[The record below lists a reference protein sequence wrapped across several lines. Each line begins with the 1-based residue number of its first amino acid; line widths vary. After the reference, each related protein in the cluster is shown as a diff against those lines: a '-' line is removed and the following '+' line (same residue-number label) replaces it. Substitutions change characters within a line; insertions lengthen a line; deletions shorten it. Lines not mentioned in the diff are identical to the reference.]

1 MKYVQTRE
9 LLSGRVNI
17 GAAHGTLRVREQ
29 EPSSTAYYSIDMS
42 AFSALLRLALPIVVV
57 QVGIMFMGVVD
68 TIMVGHLSARALA
81 AVALGNLY
89 FWACSIFGMGVI
101 MALDPVIAQAVGAR
115 DGVAVARGFQRGF
128 LLAVLLT
135 VPISAVLLVVD
146 PVLRAVGQE
155 SDVVPLAVSYVL
167 FCIPGVLPFLA
178 FTVLR
183 QTLQAME
190 LVRPIVVAMIIANVA
205 NIVLNWVLIFGKLG
219 APALG
224 VGGAAW
230 ATSAARWLM
239 VILLFVVA
247 WRPLRP
253 YLLPLRADTFSLA
266 PLGRM
271 IALGAPIGLQFQ
283 LEYGIFAVVGLL
295 MGTIG
300 TTPLAAHQVAIN
312 IASFTFM
319 VPMGVA
325 AAVAVL
331 VGHAVGRG
339 DAIEARQAATAALV
353 TGVGFMGLMAIVLL
367 VAPGLI
373 ARIYTTDASVI
384 AIAVILIPLAGFFQ
398 VFDGMQVV
406 CGGILRGLGD
416 THSPLIANIVGFWVL
431 GLPLGLWLG
440 LRLGHGPAGLW
451 WGLVAGLAVVGLAL
465 LARVQVRM
473 KRTLKRVVM
482 DYPRGAAGAEGA
494 ESAGG

>member
-1 MKYVQTRE
+1 MN
-9 LLSGRVNI
+9 SFN
-17 GAAHGTLRVREQ
+17 
-29 EPSSTAYYSIDMS
+29 
-42 AFSALLRLALPIVVV
+42 ALLRLAVPIVVV
-57 QVGIMFMGVVD
+57 QVGIMFMGVID

-89 FWACSIFGMGVI
+89 FWACGIFGMGVI
-101 MALDPVIAQAVGAR
+101 MALDPVIAQAVGAN
-115 DGVAVARGFQRGF
+115 DEVGVARGFQRGL
-128 LLAVLLT
+128 LLALLLT
-135 VPISAVLLVVD
+135 IPISIVMLFPD
-146 PVLRAVGQE
+146 PVLRTFGQAD
-155 SDVVPLAVSYVL
+155 DVVPLAVSYVL
-167 FCIPGVLPFLA
+167 YCIPGVLPFLA

-183 QTLQAME
+183 QTLQAMG
-190 LVRPIVVAMIIANVA
+190 LVRPIVLTMIAANAA
-205 NIVLNWVLIFGKLG
+205 NILLNWILIFGKLG

-224 VGGAAW
+224 VAGAAW
-230 ATSAARWLM
+230 ATTAARWLM
-239 VILLFVVA
+239 VIILFAIA

-253 YLLPLRADTFSLA
+253 YLSPLRTETFAAA

-271 IALGAPIGLQFQ
+271 LALGAPIGLQFQ

-300 TTPLAAHQVAIN
+300 TTPLAAHQVALN

-325 AAVAVL
+325 AAAAVL

-339 DAIEARQAATAALV
+339 NATDARQAATAALV
-353 TGVGFMGLMAIVLL
+353 TGVGFMAVMAILLL

-373 ARIYTTDASVI
+373 ARVYTGDAAVI
-384 AIAVILIPLAGFFQ
+384 GIALILIPLAGFFQ

-431 GLPLGLWLG
+431 GLPLGVWLG
-440 LRLGHGPAGLW
+440 LRRDWGPAGLW
-451 WGLVAGLAVVGLAL
+451 WGLVAGLAVVGIAL
-465 LARVQVRM
+465 LIRVQVRM
-473 KRTLKRVVM
+473 KRTLKRVVI
-482 DYPRGAAGAEGA
+482 DHERGQ
-494 ESAGG
+494 ESGLLPDP

>member
-1 MKYVQTRE
+1 MNEEFDLHSSFLVPRSSFFIHRTHATRFE
-9 LLSGRVNI
+9 
-17 GAAHGTLRVREQ
+17 H
-29 EPSSTAYYSIDMS
+29 YSRKMNS
-42 AFSALLRLALPIVVV
+42 FAALLRLALPIVVV
-57 QVGIMFMGVVD
+57 QIGIMFMGVID

-81 AVALGNLY
+81 AVALGNLF

-115 DGVAVARGFQRGF
+115 DEVAIARGFQRGF
-128 LLAVLLT
+128 VLALLLTIPISIVLLF
-135 VPISAVLLVVD
+135 AE
-146 PVLRAVGQE
+146 PVLRALGQAE
-155 SDVVPLAVSYVL
+155 DVVPLAVSYAL
-167 FCIPGVLPFLA
+167 LCIPGILPFLA
-178 FTVLR
+178 FNVLR

-190 LVRPIVVAMIIANVA
+190 LVRPIVVTMIVA
-205 NIVLNWVLIFGKLG
+205 NAVNVVLNWVLIFGKLG

-239 VILLFVVA
+239 VILLFAVA

-253 YLLPLRADTFSLA
+253 YLIPVRADTFALA

-271 IALGAPIGLQFQ
+271 LALGAPIGLQFQ

-300 TTPLAAHQVAIN
+300 TTPLAAHQVALN

-319 VPMGVA
+319 VPMGIA

-339 DAIEARQAATAALV
+339 DALEARRAARASLV
-353 TGVGFMGLMAIVLL
+353 TGVGFMALMAIVLL

-373 ARIYTTDASVI
+373 ARIYTTDAAVI
-384 AIAVILIPLAGFFQ
+384 GIALILIPLAGFFQ

-416 THSPLIANIVGFWVL
+416 THSSLIANIVGFWAL
-431 GLPLGLWLG
+431 GLPLGVWLG

-451 WGLVAGLAVVGLAL
+451 WGLVAGLAVVGVAL
-465 LARVQVRM
+465 LVRVQVRM
-473 KRTLKRVVM
+473 LCF
-482 DYPRGAAGAEGA
+482 
-494 ESAGG
+494 

>member
-1 MKYVQTRE
+1 MRTARRP
-9 LLSGRVNI
+9 LR
-17 GAAHGTLRVREQ
+17 AH
-29 EPSSTAYYSIDMS
+29 YSVEMNS
-42 AFSALLRLALPIVVV
+42 FVALLRLALPIVVV
-57 QVGIMFMGVVD
+57 QVGIMFMGVID

-89 FWACSIFGMGVI
+89 FWACGIFGMGVI

-115 DGVAVARGFQRGF
+115 DEVAVARGFQRGF
-128 LLAVLLT
+128 LLALLLT
-135 VPISAVLLVVD
+135 IPVSVACLFVD
-146 PVLRAVGQE
+146 PVLRALGQAD
-155 SDVVPLAVSYVL
+155 DVVPLAVSYVL
-167 FCIPGVLPFLA
+167 LCIPGILPFLA

-190 LVRPIVVAMIIANVA
+190 LVRPIVLTTIVA
-205 NIVLNWVLIFGKLG
+205 NLANILLNWMLIFGKLG

-230 ATSAARWLM
+230 ATTAARWLM
-239 VILLFVVA
+239 VLVLFAIA
-247 WRPLRP
+247 WRHLRP
-253 YLLPLRADTFSLA
+253 YLTPLRADTFALA

-271 IALGAPIGLQFQ
+271 LALGAPIGLQFQ

-300 TTPLAAHQVAIN
+300 TTPLAAHQVALN

-319 VPMGVA
+319 VPMGIA

-339 DAIEARQAATAALV
+339 DAIEARKAATAALI
-353 TGVGFMGLMAIVLL
+353 TGVGFMGLMAVVLL

-373 ARIYTTDASVI
+373 ARIYTTDAAVI
-384 AIAVILIPLAGFFQ
+384 AIAAILIPLAGFFQ

-431 GLPLGLWLG
+431 GLPLGVWLG
-440 LRLGHGPAGLW
+440 MRLGHGPAGLW
-451 WGLVAGLAVVGLAL
+451 WGLVAGLAIVGLAL
-465 LARVQVRM
+465 LIRVQVRM
-473 KRTLKRVVM
+473 QRAVKRVEI
-482 DYPRGAAGAEGA
+482 DYPDRGQ
-494 ESAGG
+494 ESGVRDQGVSG

>member
-1 MKYVQTRE
+1 M
-9 LLSGRVNI
+9 
-17 GAAHGTLRVREQ
+17 
-29 EPSSTAYYSIDMS
+29 TA
-42 AFSALLRLALPIVVV
+42 FTALLRLALPIVVV
-57 QVGIMFMGVVD
+57 QLGTMLMGVID
-68 TIMVGHLSARALA
+68 TIMVGHVSARALA

-89 FWACSIFGMGVI
+89 FWACSIFGMGVL
-101 MALDPVIAQAVGAR
+101 MALDPVVAQAVGAK
-115 DGVAVARGFQRGF
+115 DEVAVARGFQRGF

-135 VPISAVLLVVD
+135 IPISIVLLFTD
-146 PVLRAVGQE
+146 PVLRALGQGP
-155 SDVVPLAVSYVL
+155 DVVPLAVSYVL
-167 FCIPGVLPFLA
+167 YCVPGVLPFLA

-190 LVRPIVVAMIIANVA
+190 RVRPIVVTMIIANAA
-205 NIVLNWVLIFGKLG
+205 NVVLNWVLIFGKLG

-230 ATSAARWLM
+230 ATTVARWLM
-239 VILLFVVA
+239 VVLLFVIA

-253 YLLPLRADTFSLA
+253 YLLPLRADTFLLA

-271 IALGAPIGLQFQ
+271 LALGAPIGLQFQ

-295 MGTIG
+295 MGTMG

-312 IASFTFM
+312 IASFPFM

-339 DAIEARQAATAALV
+339 DAFGARQAATAALV
-353 TGVGFMGLMAIVLL
+353 TGVGFMALMAIVLV

-373 ARIYTTDASVI
+373 ARIYTVDAAVI
-384 AIAVILIPLAGFFQ
+384 AIAVVLIPLAGFFQ

-416 THSPLIANIVGFWVL
+416 THSPLITNIVGFWVL
-431 GLPLGLWLG
+431 GLPLGVWLG
-440 LRLGHGPAGLW
+440 VRLGHGPAGLW
-451 WGLVAGLAVVGLAL
+451 WGLVVGLAVVGLAL
-465 LARVQVRM
+465 LVRVQVRM
-473 KRTLKRVVM
+473 KRALKRVVV
-482 DYPRGAAGAEGA
+482 DYAEAAGD
-494 ESAGG
+494 